1 MTISGFSFVRNGTL
15 LYLPFIESM
24 KSILPI
30 CDEFVMAV
38 GEGDLDDETREALG
52 RLNEPK
58 LRIVGTTWDLKS
70 FPQNTVFAH
79 ETDKAL
85 VECTGDW
92 LFYIQGDEAV
102 HEKYLPVIKSACE
115 YYLEDPTVEGFLFR
129 YRHFWGDY
137 DHVHNDHGW
146 YNREIRIIRN
156 LPQIRSWR
164 DAQGFRYYEQQPNSY
179 EEYRTKEGN
188 RKLRVIELDAEVYH
202 YGFVRPPDFMQ
213 RKAKRNDQTYAGK
226 SERDV
231 PEVPLFD
238 YGDLSQLPLFHGTHP
253 AAMQDWIAKFNWAE
267 DLSKPR
273 PKKLNRPKHKHER
286 AKNKVLTWI
295 ETKLLGGR
303 QILTRKNYERI
314 GMHSSKLND

>member
-1 MTISGFSFVRNGTL
+1 MTISGFSFVRNGTQ

-24 KSILPI
+24 MSILPI

-38 GEGDLDDETREALG
+38 GIGDEGDETLEK
-52 RLNEPK
+52 LNGLQEPK
-58 LRIVGTTWDLKS
+58 LRIVETKWDLKA

-85 VECTGDW
+85 AECKGDW
-92 LFYIQGDEAV
+92 LFYIQGDEAI
-102 HEKYLPVIKSACE
+102 HEKYLPVIRSACE
-115 YYLEDPTVEGFLFR
+115 SYIDDPRVEGFLFR

-137 DHVHNDHGW
+137 HHVHNDHGW

-164 DAQGFRYYEQQPNSY
+164 DAQGFRYYDQQPTSY
-179 EEYRTKEGN
+179 ETYRTKEGS

-226 SERDV
+226 SELDV
-231 PEVPLFD
+231 PEIPLFD
-238 YGDLSQLPLFHGTHP
+238 YGDLSKLPLFQGTHP
-253 AAMQDWIAKFNWAE
+253 RAMQAWIEKFNWAE
-267 DLSKPR
+267 DLSNPR
-273 PKKLNRPKHKHER
+273 FKDLKRPKHKHER
-286 AKNKVLTWI
+286 VKNKILTWI
-295 ETKLLGGR
+295 ETKLLGGK
-303 QILTRKNYERI
+303 QIFTRKNYERI
-314 GMHSSKLND
+314 GTHSFK